1 MFRDKILPL
10 YRDATD
16 EQLKILSYGVF
27 GHVGRFNKLFFP
39 DEYEEFKKQVQP
51 IEYEGYTKRRVEKYV
66 SNKRNA
72 GAYSLSEVIETVQKV
87 AVGAQK

>member
-10 YRDATD
+10 YRDATI

-27 GHVGRFNKLFFP
+27 CYVGKYNKLLFP

-51 IEYEGYTKRRVEKYV
+51 IEYEGYEKRQDEKIV
-66 SNKRNA
+66 SNKRNTNEYTIS
-72 GAYSLSEVIETVQKV
+72 GVIEEVQNRL
-87 AVGAQK
+87 